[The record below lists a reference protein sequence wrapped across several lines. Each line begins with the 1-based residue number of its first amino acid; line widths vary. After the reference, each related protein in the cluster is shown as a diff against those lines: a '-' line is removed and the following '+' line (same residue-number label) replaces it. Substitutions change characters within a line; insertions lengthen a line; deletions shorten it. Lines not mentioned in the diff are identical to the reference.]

1 MEGGD
6 LCMSNIDERIVRMS
20 FDNAAF
26 LKGVSS
32 TMSSLQALNKAL
44 QLQGASQGLNE
55 VNGAFGKFSTSSAQG
70 EVSALSAKF
79 SALQV
84 AAITALANIVSRAVD
99 AGIQVAKSFTIEP
112 ITAGFENY
120 ETQIKAVQTIL
131 ANTASAGTTLQQV
144 NDVLAQLNTYANQ
157 TVYNFGQM
165 TANIGTFT
173 AAGVGL
179 QDSVASIKGLANL
192 AALSGSSAEQAS
204 SAMYQLSQAIAAGK
218 VNLQD
223 WNSVVNAGI
232 GGKTFQDAL
241 VNTAR
246 AAGVSIDA
254 IIKKAGSFRAS
265 LEQGWLTSKILVE
278 TLSQFTGD
286 LNDQQLRS
294 MGFSEAQAQQILKT
308 GQIAVDAATKIKTL
322 SQLTQALK
330 EEVATAWAGV
340 FKTLFGDIGEA
351 TDLFSGVHTVLE
363 NAFTAPVNSLNDLLI
378 EWKEL
383 GGRQAVIDGIVN
395 AFQALEGILTPIKDA
410 FKEVFPP
417 ATAQQLVDMSKS
429 FRDFMANLK
438 IGADTADKLRRTFA
452 GLFSILG
459 IGWDLVKAGVK
470 FIGDLIGQL
479 TAGSGGFL
487 NFTAR
492 IGDFLVS
499 LRQAIQQ
506 GDVFGKIFG
515 GLEKILAVPIALFK
529 ALGTIL
535 HDFFKDA
542 ENGTGAVGTSVSKL
556 ATSLN
561 PLQKIGQEISDVWHN
576 IEDVFQAV
584 ANKISVL
591 TSEFIQWAHGVGTA
605 IAGVFKGGLDFHAI
619 TAAIG
624 TGLFATLVLSL
635 RTFIK
640 NIGNYL
646 KEGGGL
652 FKNISEAVEG
662 LTGALKGMQN
672 SLNAAALLGIALAVG
687 VLTLSLIGLSKI
699 DAAGLVRGTAA
710 LATLFVQLGAAF
722 KVFDKITSLSSA
734 AKIAVMAAG
743 LILLG
748 AAVGV
753 FVISVSALSKI
764 PLDSLIKGLV
774 GLGVIL
780 GELVAVS
787 KLMDSAA
794 PGMIRSGAAM
804 ILLAAAV
811 RILVTSVQALGG
823 MNWEELAKGLTGVA
837 VLLVSLALFTKFADA
852 DKGGISQGAGIILLA
867 TGIKILASAV
877 SDFSKFNWADMAKGL
892 TGVAVGLGVITVA
905 MNLLPEG
912 SVFKAA
918 GVLIVAS
925 ALQII
930 ASGVKEMSKLQ
941 WDQIARG
948 MTVLVGALAAITIAL
963 SLLPPDSLLNAAA
976 ILVVAASLEIVQNA
990 LAKMANMTWEQIAK
1004 GLITLAG
1011 SLIIIAAALIVMD
1024 GTLPGSAALL
1034 VAAAALAVLVPVF
1047 MALGAMSWSDI
1058 IAGLVALAG
1067 MFVILGAAGLL
1078 LTPVV
1083 PAIIG
1088 LGLAVTLLGIGM
1100 AAAGVGVLAFS
1111 TGISILATVGAA
1123 GIAVA
1128 IAAIIALAG
1137 TIPYLATQLALGL
1150 VAFALTIA
1158 QAAPGMIQAMTAVM
1172 DAMLDAINNVI
1183 PKIVDT
1189 IFALMDKLL
1198 QVLADHIPSM
1208 VDSGSKIM
1216 VGFLN
1221 GIANHLRDM
1230 IDAGTNVIIAF
1241 IQGIGDNANRVA
1253 QAASDTAIKFIN
1265 TLADTIRNAGP
1276 QMGAAGANL
1285 AEAIIEGVLGG
1296 LGSFSARIGAKLLS
1310 AAQSAWQSVLDFFG
1324 IKSPS
1329 RKAKWMAQQLMLG
1342 AESGLDTYGHVFAD
1356 AALAV
1361 GKDAVDSLSKPL
1373 STINDLLGS
1382 NLVDFQPTI
1391 APVLDL
1397 SQVKKD
1403 AASLTD
1409 ILAMP
1414 ELTVSTTASNAQ
1426 NANTGFE
1433 NNRTSGDGTGN
1444 SAPSS
1449 GSTFNF
1455 TQNNT
1460 SPKALSTTEI
1470 YRQTKNLVSLTKE
1483 GS

>member
-1 MEGGD
+1 
-6 LCMSNIDERIVRMS
+6 MSNIDERIVRMT

-26 LKGVSS
+26 AKGVSS
-32 TMSSLQALNKAL
+32 TMSQLQALNKAL
-44 QLQGASQGLNE
+44 QLQGASQGLSE
-55 VNGAFGKFSTSSAQG
+55 VSNAFGKFSTDAPQG
-70 EVSALSAKF
+70 QVSALADKF

-192 AALSGSSAEQAS
+192 AALSGSSADQAA

-254 IIKKAGSFRAS
+254 IIAKAGSFRAS
-265 LEQGWLTSKILVE
+265 LEKGWLTSKILVD
-278 TLSQFTGD
+278 TLAQFTGD

-294 MGFSEAQAQQILKT
+294 MGFSEQQAQQILKT

-363 NAFTAPVNSLNDLLI
+363 NAFTSPVNSLNDLLV
-378 EWKEL
+378 EWKDL

-395 AFQALEGILTPIKDA
+395 GFQALESILTPIKDA

-417 ATAQQLVDMSKS
+417 ATAQQLADMSKS

-452 GLFSILG
+452 GLFAILG
-459 IGWDLVKAGVK
+459 IGWDLIKAGVK

-492 IGDFLVS
+492 VGDFLVS

-506 GDVFGKIFG
+506 GDAFGKIFG

-529 ALGTIL
+529 ALGKVIGEL
-535 HDFFKDA
+535 FKNAD
-542 ENGTGAVGTSVSKL
+542 GGAGALGSSVGKMTEAL
-556 ATSLN
+556 T
-561 PLQKIGQEISDVWHN
+561 PLQKIGQEIADVWHN
-576 IEDVFQAV
+576 LEGIFAAV
-584 ANKISVL
+584 AAWIGSTTDKFIAWAKSVG
-591 TSEFIQWAHGVGTA
+591 QA
-605 IAGVFKGGLDFHAI
+605 IAGVLKGGLDFHAI
-619 TAAIG
+619 TSAVD
-624 TGLFATLVLSL
+624 TGLFAVLVLAL
-635 RTFIK
+635 RKFIK
-640 NIGNYL
+640 NIGSYL

-652 FKNISEAVEG
+652 FKNISEAIEG
-662 LTGALKGMQN
+662 VTGALKGMQN

-687 VLTLSLIGLSKI
+687 VLTLALIGLSKI
-699 DAAGLVRGTAA
+699 DAGGLARGAGAIAV
-710 LATLFVQLGAAF
+710 LFTELGAAF
-722 KVFDKITSLSSA
+722 KLFDKVTTLGSA
-734 AKIAVMAAG
+734 VKIGVMAAG

-748 AAVGV
+748 AAIGILVP
-753 FVISVSALSKI
+753 SVAALSKI
-764 PLDSLIKGLV
+764 PFDSLVKGLFA
-774 GLGVIL
+774 LTFIL
-780 GELVAVS
+780 GDLVAVS
-787 KLMDSAA
+787 KLMSSAA
-794 PGMIRSGAAM
+794 PGMIRSGASM
-804 ILLAAAV
+804 ILLAAAI
-811 RILVTSVQALGG
+811 RILVTSVEPLSTMG
-823 MNWEELAKGLTGVA
+823 WEALAKGLTGVA
-837 VLLVSLALFTKFADA
+837 TLLVSLALFTKFADA

-867 TGIKILASAV
+867 TGIRILVGAV
-877 SDFSKFNWADMAKGL
+877 QDFSKFNWADMAKGL
-892 TGVAVGLGVITVA
+892 VGVAVSLGILAGA

-912 SVFKAA
+912 SVFKAS
-918 GVLIVAS
+918 GVLIVS
-925 ALQII
+925 AALLII
-930 ASGVKEMSKLQ
+930 ANAIKQMSGLQ

-948 MTVLVGALAAITIAL
+948 LTVAAGALAAITIAL
-963 SLLPPDSLLNAAA
+963 ALLPPGSFLNAAA
-976 ILVVAASLEIVQNA
+976 ILVVAASLEIIQNA
-990 LAKMANMTWEQIAK
+990 LGKMAAMSWEQIAK

-1011 SLIIIAAALIVMD
+1011 ALLIIAVALVVMD

-1034 VAAAALAVLVPVF
+1034 VAAAALAVLTPVLTTLGGLDLWSIVKAF
-1047 MALGAMSWSDI
+1047 IAMAGA
-1058 IAGLVALAG
+1058 
-1067 MFVILGAAGLL
+1067 FVIIGLAGLL
-1078 LTPVV
+1078 LAPLV
-1083 PAIIG
+1083 PALIG
-1088 LGLAVTLLGIGM
+1088 LGVAVVLLGTG
-1100 AAAGVGVLAFS
+1100 AALAGVGVLAFA
-1111 TGISILATVGAA
+1111 TGLSILATVGAA
-1123 GIAVA
+1123 AIAVA
-1128 IAAIIALAG
+1128 VAAILSLAA
-1137 TIPYLATQLALGL
+1137 TIPFVATQLALGL
-1150 VAFALTIA
+1150 VAFALVIA
-1158 QAAPGMIQAMTAVM
+1158 QSAPQMVEAMTAVM
-1172 DAMLDAINNVI
+1172 DSLLDAIDNVI
-1183 PKIVDT
+1183 PKIVQT
-1189 IFALMDKLL
+1189 IFDLMQKIL
-1198 QVLADHIPSM
+1198 QTIADHLPAMI
-1208 VDSGSKIM
+1208 DSGSKIM
-1216 VGFLN
+1216 VEFLQ
-1221 GIANHLRDM
+1221 GIARHLGDM
-1230 IDAGTNVIIAF
+1230 ITAGTDVIIAF
-1241 IQGIGDNANRVA
+1241 IEGVGANAGRVA
-1253 QAASDTAIKFIN
+1253 QSAADTAIKFIN

-1324 IKSPS
+1324 IHSPS
-1329 RKAKWMAQQLMLG
+1329 RKARWMAQQLMLG
-1342 AESGLDTYGHVFAD
+1342 AEDGIDAYGHVFAD
-1356 AALAV
+1356 AATDV
-1361 GKDAVDSLSKPL
+1361 GKKVVDNLSKPL

-1382 NLVDFQPTI
+1382 GLVDFNPTI
-1391 APVLDL
+1391 TPVLDL
-1397 SQVKKD
+1397 TDVKKS
-1403 AASLTD
+1403 AASLSD

-1414 ELTVSTTASNAQ
+1414 NLTVTTTADNAQ
-1426 NANTGFE
+1426 NANNGFE
-1433 NNRTSGDGTGN
+1433 NNRAPSDGTDG
-1444 SAPSS
+1444 SAPSN
-1449 GSTFNF
+1449 GTTFNF

-1460 SPKALSTTEI
+1460 SPKALSTADI
-1470 YRQTKNLVSLTKE
+1470 YRQTKNLVSMTKE
-1483 GS
+1483 GVS